1 MRKPTLTLL
10 LLAVAAVPLGG
21 CSLFG
26 KSNEFAARKSP
37 AKQLNAEDFAQSR
50 LTAGREALDKSNWAE
65 AIMAFRDAQRMPRFA
80 AQAHNGMGVAYAE
93 LGRSDL
99 AERYF
104 LLAIAEAPE
113 DRRFAANLSRLYAK
127 NALPAPALAAVTE
140 PVPALAQPRSAL
152 TGANTAVRV
161 ERPTGRLVRT
171 AQGEMRLQAGPE
183 GKIDTQMASA
193 AASPD
198 APRSSVTFTRRNAR
212 PQ

>member
-26 KSNEFAARKSP
+26 KSNSFAQKAEARQFK
-37 AKQLNAEDFAQSR
+37 AEDFAQAR
-50 LTAGREALDKSNWAE
+50 LTAGREALDKRHWAE
-65 AIMAFRDAQRMPRFA
+65 AIMAFRDAQRTPRLA

-93 LGRSDL
+93 LGRADL

-104 LLAIAEAPE
+104 LLAIAAAPE
-113 DRRFAANLSRLYAK
+113 DRRFAANLSRLYAA
-127 NALPAPALAAVTE
+127 NARPEPVMAAAPE
-140 PVPALAQPRSAL
+140 PVPALIQPRSAL
-152 TGANTAVRV
+152 TGANTAVKV

-171 AQGEMRLQAGPE
+171 ARGEMRLQSAPGGNDE
-183 GKIDTQMASA
+183 SQMAA
-193 AASPD
+193 ATSGTP
-198 APRSSVTFTRRNAR
+198 APGVTFTRRNAR

>member
-1 MRKPTLTLL
+1 MRKPTLSLL

-26 KSNEFAARKSP
+26 KTNSFAQKAEAR
-37 AKQLNAEDFAQSR
+37 QLKGEDFAQAR
-50 LTAGREALDKSNWAE
+50 LTAGREALDKRHWAE
-65 AIMAFRDAQRMPRFA
+65 AIMAFRDAQRTPRFA

-93 LGRSDL
+93 LGRADL

-104 LLAIAEAPE
+104 LLAIAVAPE

-127 NALPAPALAAVTE
+127 NAQAEPVLAAAPE

-171 AQGEMRLQAGPE
+171 ARGEMQLQSAPG
-183 GKIDTQMASA
+183 GTDQTQMASA
-193 AASPD
+193 ATAPE
-198 APRSSVTFTRRNAR
+198 APRSGVTFTRRNAR

>member
-1 MRKPTLTLL
+1 MRKPTLSLL

-26 KSNEFAARKSP
+26 KTNSFAQKAEAR
-37 AKQLNAEDFAQSR
+37 QLKAEDFAQAR
-50 LTAGREALDKSNWAE
+50 LAAGREALDKRHWAE
-65 AIMAFRDAQRMPRFA
+65 AIMAFRDAQRTPRLA

-93 LGRSDL
+93 LGRADI

-104 LLAIAEAPE
+104 LLAIAAAPE

-127 NALPAPALAAVTE
+127 HAQPEPSLAAVNE

-152 TGANTAVRV
+152 SGANTSVKV
-161 ERPTGRLVRT
+161 ERPAGRLVRT
-171 AQGEMRLQAGPE
+171 ARGEMRLQGAPQST
-183 GKIDTQMASA
+183 DQSQMAATS
-193 AASPD
+193 ASP
-198 APRSSVTFTRRNAR
+198 ATGVTFTRRNAR

>member
-1 MRKPTLTLL
+1 MRKHTLSLL

-26 KSNEFAARKSP
+26 KTDNFAQKAQAR
-37 AKQLNAEDFAQSR
+37 QLKGEDFAQAR
-50 LTAGREALDKSNWAE
+50 LTAGREALDRAHWAE
-65 AIMAFRDAQRMPRFA
+65 AIMAFRDAQRTPQFA

-93 LGRSDL
+93 LGRADL

-104 LLAIAEAPE
+104 LLAIAVAPE

-127 NALPAPALAAVTE
+127 HAQPEPALAAAPE
-140 PVPALAQPRSAL
+140 PVPALALPRVAL
-152 TGANTAVRV
+152 TGANSSVKV

-171 AQGEMRLQAGPE
+171 ARGEMRLQSAPE
-183 GKIDTQMASA
+183 SASQTQMASVEA
-193 AASPD
+193 APD
-198 APRSSVTFTRRNAR
+198 APRSGVTFTRRSAR

>member
-1 MRKPTLTLL
+1 MRKPTLSLL

-26 KSNEFAARKSP
+26 KTNNFAQKAEAR
-37 AKQLNAEDFAQSR
+37 QLKAEDFAQAR
-50 LTAGREALDKSNWAE
+50 LAAGREALDKRHWAE
-65 AIMAFRDAQRMPRFA
+65 AIMAFRDAQRTPRLA

-93 LGRSDL
+93 LGRADI

-104 LLAIAEAPE
+104 LLAIAAAPE

-127 NALPAPALAAVTE
+127 HAQPEPSLAAVNE

-152 TGANTAVRV
+152 SGANTSVKV
-161 ERPTGRLVRT
+161 ERPAGRLVRT
-171 AQGEMRLQAGPE
+171 ARGEMRLQGAPQGT
-183 GKIDTQMASA
+183 DQSQMAATS
-193 AASPD
+193 ASPTTG
-198 APRSSVTFTRRNAR
+198 VTFTRRNAR